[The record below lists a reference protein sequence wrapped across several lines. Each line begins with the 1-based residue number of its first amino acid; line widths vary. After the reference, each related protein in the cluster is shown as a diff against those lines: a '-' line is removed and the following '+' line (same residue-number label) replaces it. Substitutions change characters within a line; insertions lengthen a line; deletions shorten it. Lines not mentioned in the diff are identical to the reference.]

1 MPSKANA
8 FQLTCEV
15 DVADG
20 VHTTFACAQVNEIYR
35 DLANIVE
42 QQQEAVEQ
50 IGTNTEGA
58 HARAQEGL
66 VQVCVS
72 VSPRV
77 CSLLLMVEVVVV
89 SEVFVGRLPTV
100 SASTFARMLALPYHN
115 GVFLD

>member
-1 MPSKANA
+1 M
-8 FQLTCEV
+8 
-15 DVADG
+15 
-20 VHTTFACAQVNEIYR
+20 QVNEIYR

-72 VSPRV
+72 ARTNGFF
-77 CSLLLMVEVVVV
+77 CSVVELLVVVW
-89 SEVFVGRLPTV
+89 R
-100 SASTFARMLALPYHN
+100 TFCYDTCFSFYQNIAIATLSSSRCIWYS
-115 GVFLD
+115 